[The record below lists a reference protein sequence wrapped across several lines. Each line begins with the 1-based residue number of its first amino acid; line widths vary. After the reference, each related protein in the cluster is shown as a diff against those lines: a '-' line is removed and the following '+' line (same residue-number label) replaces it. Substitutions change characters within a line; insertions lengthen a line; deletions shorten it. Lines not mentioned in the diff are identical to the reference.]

1 MPTSRKGTTE
11 DVRRDNLAAILAHL
25 HLTGPASRSVLAQS
39 TGRNR
44 STIASLVSDLVDLGL
59 VTESA
64 PQSEGRQGRP
74 SPVVTIRPEV
84 VALVCNP
91 EIDALTIAVVGLDGT
106 VRSVIRHDYDRP
118 PTASE
123 AWRLA
128 AAIVAGLQTELS
140 DLRVVGLGA
149 AVPGQVR
156 TEDGVI
162 RNAPHLGWRDEPFAE
177 PLQRACG
184 HPVQV
189 GNDAAVGALA
199 ETQFGAGRGAT
210 NVVYLNG
217 GASGIGGGVIVDGR
231 LLRGASGYAGE
242 LGHLRVSGSGLADSA
257 GIPGTVEAVVSRSE
271 LLDAFHLDRAT
282 GDELAGLLRAPLPA
296 AVAEVVHRQIAHLG
310 VAVAGAI
317 NVFNPEVV
325 VLGGFLADLLACAP
339 AELDARID
347 QFTLAPLRE
356 HVKIVPS
363 ALGEKLLL
371 VGAAGLAFAPLLR
384 DPALM
389 QSR

>member
-11 DVRRDNLAAILAHL
+11 DVRRDNLAAILAQL
-25 HLTGPASRSVLAQS
+25 HLNGPASRSILAQL

-44 STIASLVSDLVDLGL
+44 STIASLVGDLVELGL

-64 PQSEGRQGRP
+64 PPAEGRQGRP
-74 SPVVTIRPEV
+74 SPVVAIRPEV

-91 EIDALTIAVVGLDGT
+91 EIDALTIGVVGLDGT
-106 VRSVIRHDYDRP
+106 VRSIIRHDYGRP
-118 PTASE
+118 PTAAE
-123 AWRLA
+123 VWRLA
-128 AAIVAGLQTELS
+128 ADVVADLRSELA
-140 DLRVVGLGA
+140 DLRVVGMGS

-162 RNAPHLGWRDEPFAE
+162 RNAPHLGWREEPFAR
-177 PLQRACG
+177 PLQQACG
-184 HPVQV
+184 YPVWV

-242 LGHLRVSGSGLADSA
+242 LGHLRVSGSEQADSA
-257 GIPGTVEAVVSRSE
+257 GIPGTVEAVVTRSE
-271 LLDAFHLDRAT
+271 LLAAFQVDRAT
-282 GDELAGLLRAPLPA
+282 GDELARLLRGPLPA
-296 AVAEVVHRQIAHLG
+296 AVVDVVTRQVAHLG

-317 NVFNPEVV
+317 NVFNPEFV
-325 VLGGFLADLLACAP
+325 VLGGFLADLQACAP
-339 AELDARID
+339 ADLDARVG
-347 QFTLAPLRE
+347 QFALAPLRE
-356 HVKIVPS
+356 HVQIVPS
-363 ALGEKLLL
+363 ALGETLLV

-384 DPALM
+384 DPARIQLG
-389 QSR
+389 